1 VVGDAL
7 EVVPLTNPAT
17 VKPGNELTVKVLF
30 KGQPLT
36 TNVYATYDGFSK
48 EANTYAYYAE
58 GHKDGTAKVKITQ
71 PGL

>member
-1 VVGDAL
+1 MQ
-7 EVVPLTNPAT
+7 
-17 VKPGNELTVKVLF
+17 VKVLY

-48 EANTYAYYAE
+48 EENTCAYYTE
-58 GHKDGTAKVKITQ
+58 GHDDGTAKVKITH